1 MLSFKLQ
8 HGPGGVRKDTL
19 MNKTTAKT
27 DERRM
32 ISESKSALDQLI
44 REGARKML
52 QAALNKEV
60 ADPTFAIIPGDVI

>member
-1 MLSFKLQ
+1 
-8 HGPGGVRKDTL
+8 